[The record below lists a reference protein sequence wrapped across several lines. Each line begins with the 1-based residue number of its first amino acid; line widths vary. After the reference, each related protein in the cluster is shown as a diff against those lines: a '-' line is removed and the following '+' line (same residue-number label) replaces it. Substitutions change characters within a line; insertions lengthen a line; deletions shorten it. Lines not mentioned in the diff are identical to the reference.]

1 MESSSSYEIEELA
14 AGERIKD
21 REFSYSAQ
29 VYLLMLGQLAH
40 ASSWLDAY
48 AGVAALDFE
57 AGASKTSET
66 QCRFGLAGEVGL
78 AAYVTEN
85 LGLYA
90 EVGYEWVD
98 GFDASAGGLSAD
110 VDFSSLVVSAGL
122 AFRF

>member
-1 MESSSSYEIEELA
+1 MELSSSYEIEELA

-57 AGASKTSET
+57 AGSSKTSET
-66 QCRFGLAGEVGL
+66 QCRL
-78 AAYVTEN
+78 
-85 LGLYA
+85 
-90 EVGYEWVD
+90 
-98 GFDASAGGLSAD
+98 GFDISAGSLSAD